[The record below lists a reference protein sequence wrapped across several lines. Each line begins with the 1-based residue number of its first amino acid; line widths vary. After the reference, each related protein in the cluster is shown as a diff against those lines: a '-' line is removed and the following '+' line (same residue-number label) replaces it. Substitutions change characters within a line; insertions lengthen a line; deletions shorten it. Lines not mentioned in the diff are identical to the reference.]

1 MAMVVLWKGVAK
13 YIFEEGV
20 VLHVNSKAYVYAT
33 FGKSTPVLQRC
44 SLSNLTFRHVVV
56 AVRQRLRYM
65 GVASLCGL
73 GFDVSSV
80 TAQQFCLLL

>member
-1 MAMVVLWKGVAK
+1 MAK

-33 FGKSTPVLQRC
+33 FGNERARQRC

-56 AVRQRLRYM
+56 YS
-65 GVASLCGL
+65 SLSTFEIDGS
-73 GFDVSSV
+73 G
-80 TAQQFCLLL
+80 